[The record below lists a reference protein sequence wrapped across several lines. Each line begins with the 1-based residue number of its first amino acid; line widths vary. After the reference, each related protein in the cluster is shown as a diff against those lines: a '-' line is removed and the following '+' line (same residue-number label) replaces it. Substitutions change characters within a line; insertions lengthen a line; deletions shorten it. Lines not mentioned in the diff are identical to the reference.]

1 MDRSGLRQIA
11 VSVAYILLVGT
22 IAVFGHSG
30 LQGEHGLAALREAE
44 TEERRLAAELERL
57 RRERAELDNRVQR
70 LSDRYLDLDMLD
82 ERARAVLGV
91 VREDELVVR

>member
-11 VSVAYILLVGT
+11 VSVAYILLVG
-22 IAVFGHSG
+22 AVVAFAHSG
-30 LQGEHGLAALREAE
+30 LQGAHGLAAYREAA
-44 TEERRLAAELERL
+44 TEERRLAAQLERL
-57 RRERAELDNRVQR
+57 RRERAELENRVLR
-70 LSDRYLDLDMLD
+70 LSDRYLDMDLLD